1 VDDVPPQYTVFDVG
15 GNRFRIVAAI
25 HYNRQSLFVRH
36 VLTHAEYDLWTRKN
50 LNS

>member
-1 VDDVPPQYTVFDVG
+1 MH
-15 GNRFRIVAAI
+15 RFRCRRQPVRIVAAI

-36 VLTHAEYDLWTRKN
+36 VLTYAEYDLWTRKN

>member
-1 VDDVPPQYTVFDVG
+1 M
-15 GNRFRIVAAI
+15 RFRCERHRLRIVAAI

-36 VLTHAEYDLWTRKN
+36 VSTYAEYDLWTRKN

>member
-1 VDDVPPQYTVFDVG
+1 MPPQYTVFDVG
-15 GNRFRIVAAI
+15 GNRSRIVAAI
-25 HYNRQSLFVRH
+25 TMTGCRYSFVKQ